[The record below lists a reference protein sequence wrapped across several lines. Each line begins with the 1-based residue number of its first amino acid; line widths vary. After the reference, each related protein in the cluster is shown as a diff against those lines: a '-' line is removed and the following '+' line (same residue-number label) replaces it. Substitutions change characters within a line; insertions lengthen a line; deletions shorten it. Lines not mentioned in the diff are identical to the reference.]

1 MSVKRNI
8 CEYCEHYKAE
18 YAPYIKR
25 MVMTCEL
32 PKRNPMCHGNYIP
45 KKKEDSDELNGSSIK
60 KN

>member
-1 MSVKRNI
+1 MRKKRNI

-32 PKRNPMCHGNYIP
+32 EKRNPMCHGNYKP
-45 KKKEDSDELNGSSIK
+45 KKKEGEEDDSDGFKEN
-60 KN
+60 

>member
-1 MSVKRNI
+1 MGVKRNL
-8 CEYCEHYKAE
+8 CNTCEHYKAE

-45 KKKEDSDELNGSSIK
+45 KKKEDKDDNS
-60 KN
+60 

>member
-1 MSVKRNI
+1 MSRDKII

-32 PKRNPMCHGNYIP
+32 PKRNPYCVSNY
-45 KKKEDSDELNGSSIK
+45 KKKENKDGNDT
-60 KN
+60 